1 MGIMDKK
8 KFPSGREENVMD
20 DVSYSAHISNGKSA
34 INSRA
39 KLSGVA
45 KHNLRKY
52 RSKEYDRENI
62 VLLFGST
69 NLLHDVK
76 KVYKDTFTEA
86 LQRYNQK
93 QTRADRKIED
103 YFEHL
108 SGKNQDMAVEI
119 IFQCGDKDFWE
130 YIFSDTDKKRENKEK
145 ICKVYDTLLE
155 QLQKEMPD
163 FKVANAVVHFDEA
176 SPHMHVV
183 GVPVGRGFK
192 RGLETKVS
200 KRSVFTPKTLENIL
214 QDNLRETASIQMLIY
229 YDVFVKDKQKGKNH
243 DLTVAEYKVQQE
255 TRRLEKI
262 EAGIDEKED
271 LLYNAFTRLTH
282 VEGKAAEA
290 ERHLSDTQAEIAETE
305 KDLIQIKTE
314 SRETKQKLLAE
325 QEKIKEENQSLKT
338 DTLILRSKK
347 EILLSEVS
355 RAENEMEQMKMK
367 KDGLL
372 EDIGVLDREFEK
384 RLDFISVLD
393 KLRELL
399 HKLLSMIPLVREFT
413 RLVEEKRD
421 INAAT
426 PYSYTPLGRLLKEY
440 RTPLPHYEKY
450 VIFPEIASWQTSKG
464 EMVPVYEDF
473 NKRGIDYRLVGF
485 RNMQTEQNIRVIDIK
500 DEIIPENRICTL
512 EQAEVYV
519 KAVESFMEEMKLEE
533 TRYDRFVYQTDKEKD
548 RWSR

>member
-1 MGIMDKK
+1 
-8 KFPSGREENVMD
+8 MD

-34 INSRA
+34 INSNG

-69 NLLHDVK
+69 NLLRDVK
-76 KVYKDTFTEA
+76 KVYRDTFAEA
-86 LQRYNQK
+86 LEQYNQK
-93 QTRADRKIED
+93 QTRADRRIDD

-130 YIFSDTDKKRENKEK
+130 NIFIETDNEKENKEN

-183 GVPVGRGFK
+183 GVPIGRGFK

-214 QDNLRETASIQMLIY
+214 QNRLRETANIEMLIH
-229 YDVFVKDKQKGKNH
+229 FGMLVKDKQKGKNH

-255 TRRLEKI
+255 TKRLDMVTGFLNEKQDRLFDTSNRLEQT
-262 EAGIDEKED
+262 EKE
-271 LLYNAFTRLTH
+271 
-282 VEGKAAEA
+282 VSEA
-290 ERHLSDTQAEIAETE
+290 ERRLSDTKIELAETE

-314 SRETKQKLLAE
+314 RRETKQKLLAE
-325 QEKIKEENQSLKT
+325 QEEIKQENLSLKT
-338 DTLILRSKK
+338 DTLTLHARK
-347 EILLSEVS
+347 ENLLYDVS
-355 RAENEMEQMKMK
+355 A
-367 KDGLL
+367 
-372 EDIGVLDREFEK
+372 LDVELEK
-384 RLDFISVLD
+384 RLDFINMLD
-393 KLRELL
+393 KLKALL
-399 HKLLSMIPLVREFT
+399 HKLLSMIPVVREFA

-421 INAAT
+421 IRAAS
-426 PYSYTPLGRLLKEY
+426 PYGYTPLGRLLKEY
-440 RTPLPHYEKY
+440 RTPHPRYERL
-450 VIFPEIASWQTSKG
+450 VIFPEIASWQTSRG
-464 EMVPVYEDF
+464 EVVPLYEDF
-473 NKRGIDYRLVGF
+473 NRRGTDYRLVGF
-485 RNMQTEQNIRVIDIK
+485 WNVQTEQAIKVLEIR
-500 DEIIPENRICTL
+500 DEITLENRICTL
-512 EQAEVYV
+512 GQAEVYM
-519 KAVESFMEEMKLEE
+519 KAVESFVEDMNTPE
-533 TRYDRFVYQTDKEKD
+533 RARDSCPVYKADKDEWN
-548 RWSR
+548 R

>member
-1 MGIMDKK
+1 MTDKK

-34 INSRA
+34 INSKA

-69 NLLHDVK
+69 NLLRDVK

-86 LQRYNQK
+86 LQQYNKK
-93 QTRADRKIED
+93 QTRADRRIDD
-103 YFEHL
+103 YFEHV
-108 SGKNQDMAVEI
+108 SEKNQDMAVEI

-130 YIFSDTDKKRENKEK
+130 YIFSDTDKEKENKEN
-145 ICKVYDTLLE
+145 IRKVYDTLLE

-183 GVPVGRGFK
+183 GIPIGRGFK

-200 KRSVFTPKTLENIL
+200 KRSVFTPKTLENVL
-214 QDNLRETASIQMLIY
+214 QDSLRETANIQMLIY
-229 YDVFVKDKQKGKNH
+229 YDVFVKSKQKGKNH

-262 EAGIDEKED
+262 EADIDEKED
-271 LLYNAFTRLTH
+271 LLYDAFTRLTH
-282 VEGKAAEA
+282 AEKKASEA
-290 ERHLSDTQAEIAETE
+290 ERHLSDTQAELVGAEN
-305 KDLIQIKTE
+305 DLIQIKTE
-314 SRETKQKLLAE
+314 GRETKQKMLAE
-325 QEKIKEENQSLKT
+325 QEEIKEENLSLKT

-347 EILLSEVS
+347 EILLSDVS

-372 EDIGVLDREFEK
+372 EDISVLDKEFDR
-384 RLDFISVLD
+384 RLDFINMLD
-393 KLRELL
+393 KLKTLL
-399 HKLLSMIPLVREFT
+399 YKLLSMIPLVREFT
-413 RLVEEKRD
+413 KLVEEKRD
-421 INAAT
+421 IKAAT
-426 PYSYTPLGRLLKEY
+426 AYSYTPLGRLLKEY

-473 NKRGIDYRLVGF
+473 NGRGTDYRLAGF
-485 RNMQTEQNIRVIDIK
+485 RNTQTEQNIRVIDIK

-519 KAVESFMEEMKLEE
+519 KAVESFMEEMKPEE
-533 TRYDRFVYQTDKEKD
+533 TRYDHSVYQTDKGRD
-548 RWSR
+548 GWSR